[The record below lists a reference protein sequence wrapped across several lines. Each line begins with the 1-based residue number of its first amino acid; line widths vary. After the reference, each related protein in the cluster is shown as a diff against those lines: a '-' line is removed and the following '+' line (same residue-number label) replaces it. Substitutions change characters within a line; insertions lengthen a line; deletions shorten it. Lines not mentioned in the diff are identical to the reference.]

1 MNQNLYEELL
11 KQKNEGKK
19 LDWNSITKEE
29 LEALFETH
37 ADSTIAELYNITKS
51 QVTNKRKKFSKG

>member
-11 KQKNEGKK
+11 KQKNVGKK

-29 LEALFETH
+29 LEDLFEKCS
-37 ADSTIAELYNITKS
+37 DSIIAELYDITKA
-51 QVTNKRKKFSKG
+51 QVTNKRKNGI

>member
-1 MNQNLYEELL
+1 MNQNLYDELL

-29 LEALFETH
+29 LENLFEKH
-37 ADSTIAELYNITKS
+37 SDGIIAELYDINKS
-51 QVTNKRKKFSKG
+51 QVTNKRKNGI